1 MADNIE
7 LAKAY
12 VTIVPSMQGAQ
23 QAISQELG
31 AAAEPAG
38 VEAGEAIGSS
48 MLSSLEDALG
58 GIGKTLTATVTAPI
72 VAAAAASVAAF
83 NSVDS
88 ALDDVAIRTGATGET
103 LQEMQDIA
111 TDIATSMPVSWG
123 DVGEAVGEIN
133 TRFGLTGDELD
144 DLSRDF
150 LRFSRIN
157 NQNVATSV
165 DNVSRMIAGFGLEA
179 SDATSVLDMLNV
191 VGQQTGMDV
200 GQLSDALATNAGTF
214 AAMGLSA
221 EQAASFMSQASLAG
235 LTTTQ
240 SMTGLRSAINYAS
253 TEGMDLSEVFE
264 LVSENADDTGL
275 MMDIFGTRTGAA
287 IGNAV
292 ANGTISL
299 TDFEST
305 LGDFSGSVTRTFD
318 ETLDPIDE
326 LTTTLNSLK
335 ELGYE
340 LVDAFGPVISQVADT
355 VIPIIQSLT
364 DAWKE
369 LDPETQQA
377 IINIALIA
385 AAIGPII
392 LLASKFIGAFQTI
405 GGALSSV
412 GGHLANFGSS
422 ASSAASAATS
432 AGGSFASMAGTAL
445 MLVALGAAIFLIAEG
460 MSVMAQAAIS
470 LAEAGPAA
478 IAVFFG
484 MVGAATAMAVVI
496 LLVGSAATVGAVG
509 LLALGAAV
517 LMVSAGVALI
527 VLAMSTFVGQ
537 LPMIAQFAAPAAA
550 GLARLNVQMLA
561 ALGASLAMTAGLLA
575 LSAAALV
582 AFVPFVAAAA
592 SIALADVALAAMLVT
607 SGLASAGMLL
617 LNAAL
622 MGVTSQMA
630 GIESSAANA
639 ADSLSEM
646 VDSVSVVES
655 GLRGLE
661 SIARSA
667 VSSFVRAIT
676 GQQSSARSAGQTLG
690 QSVVTGVDAGIRPL
704 SNDMNREVRSA
715 LSNLSGMT
723 GAFQSAGQQM
733 GQAFVNPILQSI
745 MQLQGAFSRT
755 SFRFNT
761 YIPLPH
767 FSMSGSFDARSR
779 RVPNVHVQWY
789 KDAAEQGARF
799 TSPQIIGVGDARQP
813 ELLLGEDKLRE
824 LVGGKPVVVNMTVNG
839 APGQDVNALAEAVS
853 VRLQRELNRNKAV
866 FA

>member
-7 LAKAY
+7 LARAF

-23 QAISQELG
+23 QAISEELG

-38 VEAGEAIGSS
+38 EEAGQAIGSS

-58 GIGKTLTATVTAPI
+58 SVGKTLSATVTAPI

-83 NSVDS
+83 QSVDS
-88 ALDDVAIRTGATGET
+88 ALDDVAIRTGATGQALED
-103 LQEMQDIA
+103 MQAIT
-111 TDIATSMPVSWG
+111 TDIATSMPVSWA

-144 DLSRDF
+144 ELSRDF
-150 LRFSRIN
+150 LRFSNIN

-179 SDATSVLDMLNV
+179 SDATNVLDMLNV

-200 GQLSDALATNAGTF
+200 GQLADVLATNAGTF
-214 AAMGLSA
+214 SAMGLSA
-221 EQAASFMSQASLAG
+221 EEAASFMAQASLAG

-253 TEGMDLSEVFE
+253 NEGMTLSEVFE
-264 LVSENADDTGL
+264 DVTEHADDTGY
-275 MMDIFGTRTGAA
+275 MMDVFGTRTGAA
-287 IGNAV
+287 IGNAIQ
-292 ANGTISL
+292 NGTISL
-299 TDFEST
+299 TDFSSA
-305 LGDFSGSVTRTFD
+305 LGDFGGSVERTFN
-318 ETLDPIDE
+318 ETIDPLDE

-340 LVDAFGPVISQVADT
+340 LVNAFGPVISQVADT
-355 VIPIIQSLT
+355 VIPIIQQLT

-369 LDPETQQA
+369 LDPETQQL
-377 IINIALIA
+377 IINLALIA
-385 AAIGPII
+385 AAVGP
-392 LLASKFIGAFQTI
+392 LLLIASKFVGAFQTL

-412 GGHLANFGSS
+412 GSHMANFGSS
-422 ASSAASAATS
+422 AASAASSATS
-432 AGGSFASMAGTAL
+432 AGASFASMAGTAL
-445 MLVALGAAIFLIAEG
+445 MLVALGAAIFLVAQG
-460 MSVMAQAAIS
+460 MSVMADAAIR

-537 LPMIAQFAAPAAA
+537 LPMIAEFAAPAAA
-550 GLARLNVQMLA
+550 GLALLNIQMLA
-561 ALGASLAMTAGLLA
+561 ALGASMAMTVGLLA

-582 AFVPFVAAAA
+582 AFVPFIAAAA
-592 SIALADVALAAMLVT
+592 SIALCDVALAAMLVT
-607 SGLASAGMLL
+607 SALATAGMLL
-617 LNAAL
+617 LRAAL
-622 MGVTSQMA
+622 VGVATQMDS
-630 GIESSAANA
+630 IEDSAANA
-639 ADSLSEM
+639 ADSLAEM

-661 SIARSA
+661 SIARNV
-667 VSSFVRAIT
+667 VSSFVSAIT
-676 GQQSSARSAGQTLG
+676 GQQSSARSAGQSLG
-690 QSVVTGVDAGIRPL
+690 QSVVTGVDTGIRPL
-704 SNDMNREVRSA
+704 SSDMNRELRSV
-715 LSNLSGMT
+715 LSSVNGMT
-723 GAFQSAGQQM
+723 GQFQSAGQQM
-733 GQAFVNPILQSI
+733 GQAFVAPVLQSI
-745 MQLQGAFSRT
+745 AYLQAAFAST
-755 SFRFNT
+755 SFRFNS

-767 FSMSGSFDARSR
+767 FSMSGSFDARTR
-779 RVPNVHVQWY
+779 RVPTVGVQWY

-799 TSPQIIGVGDARQP
+799 TTPTIIGVGDARQP
-813 ELLLGEDKLRE
+813 EILIGEDKLKE
-824 LVGGKPVVVNMTVNG
+824 LTGNGMVINMTING
-839 APGQDVNALAEAVS
+839 AKGQDVNELADAVAL
-853 VRLQRELNRNKAV
+853 RLQREVDKKRAV